1 MIGLKIPVIFLL
13 NMPTELA
20 VLLCTTTVIGL
31 QNRLN
36 AAPVRHLHSPGEN
49 GEWSVHLGSMDGS
62 GVILLS
68 ARVLTTSLLLLFY
81 T

>member
-1 MIGLKIPVIFLL
+1 MIGLRIPVIFLL
-13 NMPTELA
+13 NMPTDLA
-20 VLLCTTTVIGL
+20 TTTTVIGL

-62 GVILLS
+62 GVIFF
-68 ARVLTTSLLLLFY
+68 V
-81 T
+81 